1 MITGEKMLEKIIKFL
16 VPLIMIFAVCTAHA
30 DSTLFSTN
38 LHAKF
43 QVKACTHCHD
53 FYEKDKNGLSF
64 NSHAKRL
71 DVNRCQMCHKSKVT
85 SFEHPEEW
93 FARPGLYTSGMSA
106 KESCETIKEALHA
119 KFKSDNLLAGQMKKH
134 LFEDPRV
141 LWGIE
146 GGLPN
151 SGKLPF
157 KKQEVDLIKGGMEE
171 WKAQVTDWINGGMK
185 CD

>member
-1 MITGEKMLEKIIKFL
+1 MLKKTIKFVML
-16 VPLIMIFAVCTAHA
+16 FVMTFVVCVAHA
-30 DSTLFSTN
+30 DDTLFSTN

-43 QVKACTHCHD
+43 KVKACTICHD
-53 FYEKDKNGLSF
+53 FYEKDKNGLAF

-71 DVNRCQMCHKSKVT
+71 DVNRCQKCHKSKVT
-85 SFEHPEEW
+85 SYEHPEEW
-93 FARPGLYTSGMSA
+93 FAIPDLYTSGMGA
-106 KESCETIKEALHA
+106 KETCEKTKDALHA
-119 KFKSDNLLAGQMKKH
+119 KFKSDNLLAAQMKKH

-157 KKQEVDLIKGGMEE
+157 KKQEVDLVKGGMEE
-171 WKAQVTDWINGGMK
+171 WKAQVTAWIDGGMK